1 MRATSWIC
9 LLAATV
15 VAAGCSSAPRVGP
28 RPSPLPP
35 ASVRTVRV
43 QVGEA
48 GKAVRR
54 VALEDYAR
62 AAALSE
68 FAPPSGEE
76 AVIERMLEVQVVIAR
91 SYALA
96 HLGRHARQGFDLCST
111 THCQLYEPSRLKTS
125 RWAAAAAEAVR
136 RTAGAVLWHE
146 GAPAAAM
153 FHADCGGHTSTSVSA
168 WGGTERAYLRAVRD
182 DGPADGAHAAWTYTV
197 PVAAM
202 AAALNGDAR
211 TRVGD
216 RIDTIRVLD
225 RDASGRAATVALHG
239 LEERLVR
246 GEDVRA
252 ALARRFGARA
262 VRSTLFDV
270 RRDGPSFVFTGR
282 GFGHGVGLCQ
292 AGALA
297 RIRAGAKA
305 ADVLRRYYPGT
316 TLRASN

>member
-1 MRATSWIC
+1 M
-9 LLAATV
+9 
-15 VAAGCSSAPRVGP
+15 
-28 RPSPLPP
+28 
-35 ASVRTVRV
+35 

-48 GKAVRR
+48 GNAVRR
-54 VALEDYAR
+54 VTLEDYAR
-62 AAALSE
+62 AAAISE
-68 FAPPSGEE
+68 FSPPSGEA

-125 RWAAAAAEAVR
+125 RWAPAAAEAAR

-146 GAPAAAM
+146 GAPAAAL

-168 WGGTERAYLRAVRD
+168 WGGTARPYLRAVRD
-182 DGPADGAHAAWTYTV
+182 DGPAAAVHASWTYTV
-197 PVAAM
+197 AVEAM
-202 AAALNGDAR
+202 AAALNADAR
-211 TRVGD
+211 TRVGA
-216 RIDTIRVLD
+216 RLDTIKVLD

-239 LEERLVR
+239 LQERLVT
-246 GEDVRA
+246 GEALRA
-252 ALARRFGARA
+252 VLSRRFGAHA

-270 RRDGPSFVFTGR
+270 RRDGLSFLFTGR

-297 RIRAGAKA
+297 RIRAGVTP
-305 ADVLRRYYPGT
+305 ADVLRHYYPRT
-316 TLRASN
+316 TLRASS